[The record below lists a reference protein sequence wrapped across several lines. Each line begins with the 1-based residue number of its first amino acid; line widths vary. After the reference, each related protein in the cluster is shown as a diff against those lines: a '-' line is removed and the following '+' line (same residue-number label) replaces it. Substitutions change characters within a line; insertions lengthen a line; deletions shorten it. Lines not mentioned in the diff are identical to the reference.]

1 MPLCQI
7 FQGAEDGVIVTQPV
21 SSRDFPATREGS

>member
-7 FQGAEDGVIVTQPV
+7 FQLNFSYILI
-21 SSRDFPATREGS
+21 SH